1 MMAAPGASAGDS
13 IRRAFLWACS
23 LDVMVAKPG
32 NVSMGAAGH
41 GMTAELFLAS
51 AEASA
56 PVLADAGAGVG
67 ARIERAVMCTR
78 AAAGCNTNLGIL
90 LLCAP
95 LAAACERLGQPAD
108 PARLHATLETVLAG
122 LTVADAQAAY
132 RGIALASPGG
142 LGEAPDQDVAAI
154 PTIDLRSAMRLA
166 ALRDTIARQYANGY
180 ADLFTVGLP
189 VLRRQLAR
197 RTRRVTWPD
206 PLAHAVLAVY
216 LAFLARFPDSHI
228 VRKHGLA
235 VAQSV
240 THQARAWDRHVATGH
255 ALDLPGLQRWDHEL
269 KLGGINPGTS
279 ADLTVACAM
288 MAACI
293 DPSLCLAFPAL
304 PRAGMER
311 VT

>member
-1 MMAAPGASAGDS
+1 MMAAPGINTADN

-32 NVSMGAAGH
+32 NVSIEASGH
-41 GMTAELFLAS
+41 GMTAGLFLAS

-56 PVLADAGAGVG
+56 PELADAGAGVG
-67 ARIERAVMCTR
+67 TRIERAVMRTR

-95 LAAACERLGQPAD
+95 LAAACERLGQPPD
-108 PARLHATLETVLAG
+108 PERLHAALETVLAG

-142 LGEAPDQDVAAI
+142 LGEAPDQDVSAI

-180 ADLFTVGLP
+180 ADLFTLGLP

-197 RTRRVTWPD
+197 RAVWPD

-228 VRKHGLA
+228 VRKHGLE

-240 THQARAWDRHVATGH
+240 TRQARAWDRHVATGH
-255 ALDLPGLQRWDHEL
+255 ALDLPGLQRWDREL
-269 KLGGINPGTS
+269 KLAGINPGTS

-293 DPSLCLAFPAL
+293 APSLCVVFPAM